1 MKKIIALIIT
11 LVFMFVMTACGSD
24 EAKGSNGGT
33 QNGGQS
39 NAENGG
45 SQNGGSSNNGG
56 QGNTNNKNETQ
67 KDPNTLTGV
76 VFGEYGSDHNFKFTK
91 KDGNKAT
98 LVLEKISLQISK
110 EDAAQG
116 GINGAVDIIEIYTYD
131 VTYTEKNGIYTAK
144 GGLKSLAAKFN
155 GSGAEAF
162 RKMALES
169 VDGDTKFDKAIKN
182 LYEGKTLTNIE
193 EIEYCTYQ
201 INETFNITFN
211 LKDGEMAVSGFNV
224 EYTQFGSQEKMK
236 EVYTVIPSSA
246 NNYRISKIESF
257 NNNVIEEK
265 TEFNEAGKNPSDVWK
280 TITRYE
286 NGKVSS
292 VEKYD
297 FNGKAINSGTVSDK
311 VVVSKPNP

>member
-1 MKKIIALIIT
+1 MKKIIALIIS
-11 LVFMFVMTACGSD
+11 LVFMFVMTACGNE
-24 EAKGSNGGT
+24 EAGSGNGGNGGA

-39 NAENGG
+39 NSENGG
-45 SQNGGSSNNGG
+45 SQNNGG
-56 QGNTNNKNETQ
+56 NGGESQ
-67 KDPNTLTGV
+67 KDPNTFEGV

-98 LVLEKISLQISK
+98 LVLEKIALQISK

-116 GINGAVDIIEIYTYD
+116 GINGAVDVIEVYTYD
-131 VTYTEKNGIYTAK
+131 VTYTEKNGTYTAK

-155 GSGAEAF
+155 GSGAEGF
-162 RKMALES
+162 KKMALES
-169 VDGDTKFDKAIKN
+169 IESDSKYDKAIKN

-211 LKDGEMAVSGFNV
+211 LKDGEMAVNGFSV

-236 EVYTVIPSSA
+236 EVYTVILASA
-246 NNYRISKIESF
+246 NNLRISKVESF

-265 TEFNEAGKNPSDVWK
+265 VEFNEAGKNPSDVWK
-280 TITRYE
+280 TVTRYE
-286 NGKVSS
+286 DGKVSS

-297 FNGKAINSGTVSDK
+297 FNGKEINSGTLSDK
-311 VVVSKPNP
+311 VVVSHPDGK